1 MRSTIARRRRRN
13 KMAQTPRGSKGSA
26 KTTREIREWAIGAGH
41 DVSSRGRISAEIV
54 DAFEGAHAKKRQ
66 PEKVQATRV
75 SAKKVS
81 VGKPA
86 VKKVAAEKSVATKA
100 PAKRLAVRKAPAA
113 RTTKEIR
120 EWAIGAGHDVSSR
133 GRISAEIVEAFEGA
147 QAKKR
152 QPKKGQA
159 TRGPAKKAAAG
170 KQPAEKVAARKS
182 VVKTSAVKKPA
193 ATKAPAAAT
202 TNEIREWAIGAGLG
216 VSSRGRISA
225 EIVKAFDDAQKKK
238 VKAKTARAKKVA
250 AGKPA
255 VKKAAA
261 EKTTP
266 EKTAPEKPA
275 ARKPAARKAPSN
287 RAAVRKA
294 PAKRTT
300 KDIRE
305 WAIGEGLDVS
315 SRGRISAEIVD
326 AFHVAQAK
334 EPAA

>member
-1 MRSTIARRRRRN
+1 
-13 KMAQTPRGSKGSA
+13 MAQTPRGSKGSA

-159 TRGPAKKAAAG
+159 TRGPAKKVAAG

-238 VKAKTARAKKVA
+238 VKAKTARANKVA

-266 EKTAPEKPA
+266 DKTTPEKTVPEKPA

>member
-1 MRSTIARRRRRN
+1 
-13 KMAQTPRGSKGSA
+13 MAQTPRGSKGSA

-54 DAFEGAHAKKRQ
+54 DAFEGA
-66 PEKVQATRV
+66 
-75 SAKKVS
+75 
-81 VGKPA
+81 
-86 VKKVAAEKSVATKA
+86 
-100 PAKRLAVRKAPAA
+100 
-113 RTTKEIR
+113 
-120 EWAIGAGHDVSSR
+120 
-133 GRISAEIVEAFEGA
+133 

-159 TRGPAKKAAAG
+159 TRGPAKKVAAG

-255 VKKAAA
+255 VKKAA
-261 EKTTP
+261 P
-266 EKTAPEKPA
+266 EKTAPGKPA
-275 ARKPAARKAPSN
+275 ARKAAARKAPSN
-287 RAAVRKA
+287 RAAVRKS

>member
-1 MRSTIARRRRRN
+1 
-13 KMAQTPRGSKGSA
+13 MAQTPRGSKGSA

-54 DAFEGAHAKKRQ
+54 EAFEGAHAKKRQ

-86 VKKVAAEKSVATKA
+86 VKMVAAEKSVATKA
-100 PAKRLAVRKAPAA
+100 PANRLAVRKAPAA

-159 TRGPAKKAAAG
+159 TRGPAKKVAAG
-170 KQPAEKVAARKS
+170 KQTAEKVAARKS
-182 VVKTSAVKKPA
+182 VVKKSAVKKSAVKKVATEKPA

-216 VSSRGRISA
+216 VSTRGRISA

-238 VKAKTARAKKVA
+238 VQAKTARAKKVA

-255 VKKAAA
+255 VKKAA
-261 EKTTP
+261 P
-266 EKTAPEKPA
+266 EKTAPGKPA
-275 ARKPAARKAPSN
+275 ARKAAARKAPSN
-287 RAAVRKA
+287 RAAVRKS

>member
-1 MRSTIARRRRRN
+1 
-13 KMAQTPRGSKGSA
+13 MAQTPRGSKGSA

>member
-1 MRSTIARRRRRN
+1 
-13 KMAQTPRGSKGSA
+13 MAQTPKGSKGSA

-54 DAFEGAHAKKRQ
+54 EAFEGAQAKKRQ

-159 TRGPAKKAAAG
+159 TRGPAKKVAAG
-170 KQPAEKVAARKS
+170 KRTAEKVAARKS
-182 VVKTSAVKKPA
+182 VVKTSAVKKVATEKPA

-238 VKAKTARAKKVA
+238 VQAKTARAKKVA

-261 EKTTP
+261 EKATP

-305 WAIGEGLDVS
+305 WALGEGLDVS